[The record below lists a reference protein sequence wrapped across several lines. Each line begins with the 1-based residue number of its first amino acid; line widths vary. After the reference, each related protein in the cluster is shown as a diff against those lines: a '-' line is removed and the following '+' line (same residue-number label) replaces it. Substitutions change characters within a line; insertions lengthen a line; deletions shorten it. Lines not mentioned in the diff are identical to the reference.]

1 MSLNNNR
8 PNNTSNNDSDKNI
21 KLLKP
26 KIKNPK
32 INYFNINSHF
42 IYDLSKP
49 KQFIL
54 EYPNKNLMKLS
65 DSERDI
71 LLKQINEI
79 NLSFETYDTTNQ
91 ILITEATAISIN
103 KFFKRKVRE
112 TEIISWIKEK
122 INNNPSRQQI
132 SCRKLSRLF
141 FDENRKIVSKNYINL
156 VLKNKIGL
164 KYLKTKV
171 KNIKVIEDNQ
181 NFMKICF
188 IKIIARAIKL
198 GYHIL
203 FMDETS
209 ILSSNNNYR
218 CWRHKNEP
226 IYYKLNPPKRVNLLL
241 TVNLSS
247 VVYYKINEDNTNEV
261 EFLKYMNELFEKIK
275 SQKINKYLI
284 VLDNLSSHKTPNVL
298 KFFVDNKINIL
309 FNVTYV
315 SEFNNV
321 ELCFRYLKRNIYSN
335 LYTSISDT
343 IKDVK
348 RLLEELK
355 ISDVLLKNYRS
366 NIRKYISFSD
376 NI

>member
-1 MSLNNNR
+1 M
-8 PNNTSNNDSDKNI
+8 
-21 KLLKP
+21 
-26 KIKNPK
+26 
-32 INYFNINSHF
+32 
-42 IYDLSKP
+42 
-49 KQFIL
+49 
-54 EYPNKNLMKLS
+54 
-65 DSERDI
+65 
-71 LLKQINEI
+71 
-79 NLSFETYDTTNQ
+79 
-91 ILITEATAISIN
+91 
-103 KFFKRKVRE
+103 RKDQE
-112 TEIISWIKEK
+112 TEIISWVKEK
-122 INNNPSRQQI
+122 IKNNPSRQQI
-132 SCRKLSRLF
+132 SCRKLSRIF
-141 FDENRKIVSKNYINL
+141 FDEHTKVIGKNYINH

-261 EFLKYMNELFEKIK
+261 EFLKYMNELFEKII

-348 RLLEELK
+348 RLLEDFK

-366 NIRKYISFSD
+366 TIRKYISFSD
-376 NI
+376 SFKNKDLNLFAYDLK